1 MKIIDIKQHQNAM
14 RAGIKAVQTITDYY
28 TSKVPDIKIRV
39 NPNAAD
45 SVTSYEILSNSV
57 CIRTYVD
64 KDDPDEECF
73 HDCYQI
79 TPSFD
84 SSGDKDYFTWLL
96 RNLDEW
102 LYRTY
107 SHIFRNKSDFPIR
120 YNFTSWNGY
129 QAIDILGNEFEDA
142 VKAHKREDQV

>member
-14 RAGIKAVQTITDYY
+14 RAVIKAVQTIADYY
-28 TSKVPDIKIRV
+28 TSKAPGVKIRI
-39 NPNAAD
+39 NPIASD

-64 KDDPDEECF
+64 KDDPEEGF

-79 TPSFD
+79 TPSFGNVSD
-84 SSGDKDYFTWLL
+84 VDYFTWLL

-102 LYRTY
+102 LYRSY
-107 SHIFRNKSDFPIR
+107 SHIFRDEVSPVL
-120 YNFTSWNGY
+120 YNFTAWNGY
-129 QAIDILGNEFEDA
+129 QAIDTFGKEFKEAIL
-142 VKAHKREDQV
+142 AHKREDLV